1 MSFLPITDIP
11 ILIAAAAMGLTVIGL
26 IRYIYAKRKKSKRYL
41 EITNIAYKNI
51 RATQGKHS

>member
-1 MSFLPITDIP
+1 MPILDRP
-11 ILIAAAAMGLTVIGL
+11 ILIAAAMGLTAIGL
-26 IRYIYAKRKKSKRYL
+26 VSRYIYRRRKNSKRYL